1 MKCAQRLCVR
11 TLVVALGAAALH
23 ASDNRQRI
31 DSRWRDRD
39 IAVDGNQSEW
49 PGPLVRVDD
58 KVPVSVAAMNDGQFL
73 YLVLSASDPAARMQI
88 LRQGLILWFDPK
100 GADKKHFGLKF
111 PVGVPLEEIERG
123 RDGRERRS
131 QPSGTGEAAD
141 LEVTD
146 RLEVYGPRKGDGRSF
161 VSTMAPG
168 IAVKIGLV
176 EGFLVYE
183 LKIPIQASSDLPY
196 GIEAKPGALIGFG
209 LETPKMDK
217 PEGEGRSGGLG
228 GMGGRGRGMGGGG
241 GGGARGGGRGGVEP
255 PKPLK
260 TWAIDTVGQPVTRSR
275 RGRHGDP
282 VGVRSARARRSRSVH
297 AGRRTRGSRAS
308 AAARIDPSGPTAR
321 DRS

>member
-1 MKCAQRLCVR
+1 MKYAQHLCVR

-39 IAVDGNQSEW
+39 IAVDGNQREW

-58 KVPVSVAAMNDGQFL
+58 KVPVSVAAVNDGQFL
-73 YLVLSASDPAARMQI
+73 YLVLSASDPATRMQI

-131 QPSGTGEAAD
+131 QPSGTGQASD

-146 RLEVYGPRKGDGRSF
+146 RLEVYGPKKDDARSF

-183 LKIPIQASSDLPY
+183 LKIPIQASADLPY
-196 GIEAKPGALIGFG
+196 AIEAKPGALIGFG
-209 LETPKMDK
+209 LETPKTDK
-217 PEGEGRSGGLG
+217 PEGEGGGAAWPAWAG
-228 GMGGRGRGMGGGG
+228 AAGGRAAAGVVLAAAGGGF
-241 GGGARGGGRGGVEP
+241 EP

-260 TWAIDTVGQPVTRSR
+260 TWATIQLASR
-275 RGRHGDP
+275 
-282 VGVRSARARRSRSVH
+282 
-297 AGRRTRGSRAS
+297 
-308 AAARIDPSGPTAR
+308 
-321 DRS
+321 

>member
-1 MKCAQRLCVR
+1 M
-11 TLVVALGAAALH
+11 
-23 ASDNRQRI
+23 
-31 DSRWRDRD
+31 
-39 IAVDGNQSEW
+39 
-49 PGPLVRVDD
+49 RVDD
-58 KVPVSVAAMNDGQFL
+58 KVPVSVAAVNDGQFL
-73 YLVLSASDPAARMQI
+73 YLVLSASDPATRMQI

-111 PVGVPLEEIERG
+111 PVGVPLEEIDRG

-131 QPSGTGEAAD
+131 QPSGTGEASD

-146 RLEVYGPRKGDGRSF
+146 RLEVYGPKKDDARSF

-183 LKIPIQASSDLPY
+183 LKIPIQASADLPY
-196 GIEAKPGALIGFG
+196 AIEAKPGALIGFG
-209 LETPKMDK
+209 LETPKTDK
-217 PEGEGRSGGLG
+217 PEGEGGGMG
-228 GMGGRGRGMGGGG
+228 SMAGMGGRGRGT
-241 GGGARGGGRGGVEP
+241 GGRGGVRDLAGERP
-255 PKPLK
+255 RPARDAPQRSL
-260 TWAIDTVGQPVTRSR
+260 TDTRRRSPVQSSAAAGDAIDSMP

-282 VGVRSARARRSRSVH
+282 ARVRSARARRSP
-297 AGRRTRGSRAS
+297 AGRAARRTRGSRAS